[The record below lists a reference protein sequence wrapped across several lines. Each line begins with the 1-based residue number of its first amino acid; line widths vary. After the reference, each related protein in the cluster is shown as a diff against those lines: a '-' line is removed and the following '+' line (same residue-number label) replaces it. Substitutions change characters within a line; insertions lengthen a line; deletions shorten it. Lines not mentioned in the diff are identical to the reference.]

1 MAQLSQ
7 HWEQEVQS
15 SKHQRG
21 RQHPIV
27 LILEV
32 KQGPLR
38 TSFPNRACLLQ
49 AGPPSARQPPR
60 PNPAAASQ
68 WLSVEL
74 TQLPV
79 QTRLQTL
86 LRSLD
91 VGRRQHPDVQPSLW
105 PLASKPVGSKSSGS
119 RATAGQSRGGGRAE
133 AGAEPRRGQSRGGA
147 ELRRAPLP
155 TSEAWAQG
163 WGWRHQ
169 GPRDPDPPR
178 GRRNE
183 TGHARQQRDPALHS
197 HTSPKRVTGQSY
209 YSTQREML

>member
-1 MAQLSQ
+1 MVPARLRAGCGRSGNSAGAQQAAQPSQ
-7 HWEQEVQS
+7 RWEQEVQS

-27 LILEV
+27 LILEI

-38 TSFPNRACLLQ
+38 TSFPNHACLLQ

-105 PLASKPVGSKSSGS
+105 PQSQWEASPP
-119 RATAGQSRGGGRAE
+119 A
-133 AGAEPRRGQSRGGA
+133 AEPRRGQS
-147 ELRRAPLP
+147 
-155 TSEAWAQG
+155 
-163 WGWRHQ
+163 
-169 GPRDPDPPR
+169 
-178 GRRNE
+178 
-183 TGHARQQRDPALHS
+183 
-197 HTSPKRVTGQSY
+197 
-209 YSTQREML
+209 